1 MSFTSALAQ
10 SLSQA
15 RTSRTVTRFAILG
28 FIAMV
33 MLSAGTM
40 PVAADLDPGS
50 AGGSDFICD
59 GDLGDILGNFM
70 LIITVVGM
78 TAAAV
83 VAAVNQM
90 AASAKPDGKYEENR
104 NKALIGMVAVPVI
117 VYLSPVLIDALT
129 GLNLGCLSP

>member
-1 MSFTSALAQ
+1 
-10 SLSQA
+10 
-15 RTSRTVTRFAILG
+15 
-28 FIAMV
+28 
-33 MLSAGTM
+33 M

-50 AGGSDFICD
+50 AGGSDDFICD

-129 GLNLGCLSP
+129 GLNLSCLSP